1 MARGRL
7 QRSPGDSIL
16 ASAYDGQCY
25 FEPTI
30 TFRVESRAERRVR
43 ERVILIGLLFA
54 VLLFVGCGGPSAESG
69 PTDKCELDN
78 PPLFEKGQLT
88 VATDKPAYPPWFKG
102 SSKDYSGYEGDVAS
116 EIAERMDLPIKWTVE
131 PFNKSYAPGAKDFDF
146 DINEIT
152 ITPEREKA
160 VDFSDG
166 YFDNAQGVLVMK
178 DSPAADAKS
187 VSDLKNLTIGAQVGT
202 TALDFVN
209 ETVKPNTDPK
219 VYDTTNDA
227 KSALESG
234 QIDAFVTDLVTTV
247 FMRDF
252 QIEGSTVIGKYPRN
266 EQFGMLFEQGNPL
279 VGCVN
284 EILGEMKN
292 DGTLKELQQKHLQ
305 QYLDVPTLKK

>member
-1 MARGRL
+1 
-7 QRSPGDSIL
+7 
-16 ASAYDGQCY
+16 
-25 FEPTI
+25 
-30 TFRVESRAERRVR
+30 VESRSERRVR
-43 ERVILIGLLFA
+43 ERVVLIGLSFV
-54 VLLFVGCGGPSAESG
+54 VLLLVGCGGPSAESG
-69 PTDKCELDN
+69 PADKCELAN

-88 VATDKPAYPPWFKG
+88 VATDKPAYPPWFTG
-102 SSKDYSGYEGDVAS
+102 NPKDYSGYEGDVAS

-152 ITPEREKA
+152 ITKERETA

-178 DSPAADAKS
+178 DSPAAEAKS
-187 VSDLKNLTIGAQVGT
+187 LSDLKDFTIGAQVGT

-209 ETVKPNTDPK
+209 ETVKPTEDPK

-234 QIDAFVTDLVTTV
+234 QIDVFVTDLVATV

-266 EQFGMLFEQGNPL
+266 EQFGMLFEQGNQL

-284 EILGEMKN
+284 EVLGEMKN
-292 DGTLKELQQKHLQ
+292 DGTLEKLQKKHLQ

>member
-1 MARGRL
+1 MGRL

-16 ASAYDGQCY
+16 AAVYDGQCP
-25 FEPTI
+25 FESAI
-30 TFRVESRAERRVR
+30 RFRVEGRSERRVR

-54 VLLFVGCGGPSAESG
+54 VLLLAGCGGPSAESG
-69 PTDKCELDN
+69 SADKCALDN
-78 PPLFEKGQLT
+78 PPLFEEGVLT

-102 SSKDYSGYEGDVAS
+102 SSKDYSGYEGDIAS
-116 EIAERMDLPIKWTVE
+116 EIADRMDLPIKWTVE

-152 ITPEREKA
+152 ITPERERA

-178 DSPAADAKS
+178 DNPAAETKS
-187 VSDLKNLTIGAQVGT
+187 ISDLKDLTIGGQVGT

-209 ETVKPNTDPK
+209 QTVKPTTDPK
-219 VYDTTNDA
+219 VYDTNDA

-234 QIDAFVTDLVTTV
+234 QIDAFVTDPVTTV

-252 QIEGSTVIGKYPRN
+252 QIERSTVIGKYPRN
-266 EQFGMLFEQGNPL
+266 EQLGMLFEQGNPL

-284 EILGEMKN
+284 EILGEMKI
-292 DGTLKELQQKHLQ
+292 DGTLQKLKKQHLQ

>member
-16 ASAYDGQCY
+16 ASAYNGQGN

-30 TFRVESRAERRVR
+30 TFRVESRSERRVR

-102 SSKDYSGYEGDVAS
+102 SSKHYSGYEGDIAS
-116 EIAERMDLPIKWTVE
+116 EIADRMDLPIKWTVE

-152 ITPEREKA
+152 ITPERERA

-166 YFDNAQGVLVMK
+166 YFNNAQGVLVMK
-178 DSPAADAKS
+178 GNPAAKAKS
-187 VSDLKNLTIGAQVGT
+187 VSDLKDLTIGAQVGT

-209 ETVKPNTDPK
+209 EPVKPNTDPK
-219 VYDTTNDA
+219 VYDTT
-227 KSALESG
+227 
-234 QIDAFVTDLVTTV
+234 
-247 FMRDF
+247 
-252 QIEGSTVIGKYPRN
+252 
-266 EQFGMLFEQGNPL
+266 
-279 VGCVN
+279 
-284 EILGEMKN
+284 
-292 DGTLKELQQKHLQ
+292 
-305 QYLDVPTLKK
+305 

>member
-1 MARGRL
+1 M
-7 QRSPGDSIL
+7 
-16 ASAYDGQCY
+16 
-25 FEPTI
+25 
-30 TFRVESRAERRVR
+30 R
-43 ERVILIGLLFA
+43 ERSIVIGLLFV
-54 VLLFVGCGGPSAESG
+54 VLLLVGCGGPSAESG
-69 PTDKCELDN
+69 SKGSQGSCDLDN

-102 SSKDYSGYEGDVAS
+102 SPKDYSGYEGDIAS
-116 EIAERMDLPIKWTVE
+116 EIAQRMDLPIEWTVE

-152 ITPEREKA
+152 ITKERETA

-178 DSPAADAKS
+178 DSPAAKAKS
-187 VSDLKNLTIGAQVGT
+187 LSDLKDFTIGAQVGT

-209 ETVKPNTDPK
+209 ETVKPTEDPK
-219 VYDTTNDA
+219 IYDTTNDA

-234 QIDAFVTDLVTTV
+234 QIDVFVTDLVTTV
-247 FMRDF
+247 YLRDVV
-252 QIEGSTVIGKYPRN
+252 IEGSTVIGKYPRN

-292 DGTLKELQQKHLQ
+292 DGTLQKLKQQHLQ
-305 QYLDVPTLKK
+305 QYLDVPTLEK